1 MSNFDLLSMALRNL
15 FTRKMRTLLT
25 VLGVVIGSTAIIVLT
40 SVGVG
45 VNMSFDAQM
54 NSMQDATTIQIYNYS
69 GYSGQT
75 LGAAVLDD
83 AKIEEIKQIKGVDV
97 VTPYLNSYM
106 YALSGRYQAS
116 FQVIGMDLSTME
128 AFGYRL
134 QEGHFPTAE
143 EKNAVLFGSDL
154 VYQFKTTSE
163 LNRPNW
169 TGQIS
174 SNAKINVDVLKDKI
188 KLSPDYS
195 LIQPADTSTGSEY
208 VEESGSFAGG
218 NENTF
223 APFRPI
229 NITGTGILNGTTKY
243 DAMSCVFM
251 DINEMTELME
261 DYTKWQE
268 KAYTII
274 GNNQETNGYQEAMVK
289 CVSIDAVSEVA
300 EVLNTYGFDSVY
312 NPTAFVDDL
321 KSMMETLQ
329 IMLIAIGAVSL
340 FVAAIGIANTMIM
353 SIYERTREIGI
364 MKVIGAS
371 IKDIKRL
378 FLVEAALIGLFGGAI
393 GLIISYTLSY
403 VMNNLDLPIVQQLT
417 QGMASGGDIS
427 VIPIWLAALAV
438 TFSAFVGVVSGYLPA
453 RRATKLSVLN
463 ALRTQ

>member
-1 MSNFDLLSMALRNL
+1 MAMRNL

-25 VLGVVIGSTAIIVLT
+25 VLGVVIGSTAIVVLT

-45 VNMSFDAQM
+45 VNMSFDEQM
-54 NSMQDATTIQIYNYS
+54 NNMQNATTIEIYNYS
-69 GYSGQT
+69 GYSGQM
-75 LGAAVLDD
+75 LGATVLDD
-83 AKIEEIKQIKGVDV
+83 AKIEEIKQIDGVEV
-97 VTPYLNSYM
+97 VTPYLNMYM

-116 FQVIGMDLSTME
+116 FQVIGMDLSAME

-134 QEGHFPTAE
+134 QEGHFPTEE

-154 VYQFKTTSE
+154 IYQFKTASE

-169 TGQIS
+169 TGRIS
-174 SNAKINVDVLKDKI
+174 ANAEINVDVLKDKI

-195 LIQPADTSTGSEY
+195 LIQPPDTTGGSDY
-208 VEESGSFAGG
+208 VEDSGSFAGG
-218 NENTF
+218 NASTT

-229 NITGTGILNGTTKY
+229 NITGTGILDGTTKY
-243 DAMSCVFM
+243 DATSCVFM
-251 DINEMTELME
+251 DINELSEINA
-261 DYTKWQE
+261 DYMKWQE
-268 KAYTII
+268 KAY
-274 GNNQETNGYQEAMVK
+274 GNNSSQESNGYQQAMVK
-289 CVSIDAVSEVA
+289 CKSIDDVSKVA

-340 FVAAIGIANTMIM
+340 FVAAIGIANTMVM

-371 IKDIKRL
+371 VKDIKKL
-378 FLVEAALIGLFGGAI
+378 FLIEAALIGLIGGAI
-393 GLIISYTLSY
+393 GLVISYTLSY
-403 VMNNLDLPIVQQLT
+403 IMNNLDLPIMQQLT
-417 QGMASGGDIS
+417 QGMASSGNIS
-427 VIPIWLAALAV
+427 VIPIWLAVLAV